1 MGGSARHS
9 EYMGIR
15 AVWVAL
21 VLAPVV
27 AAQNHP
33 ALGWAVALRG
43 RYQLFKEPV
52 VSVYARANLAALVCA
67 ADHSAGAGLYQDAL
81 RGLSLLTPQQFLDS
95 NQVLP
100 AATFTALWKSVT
112 GSAAKCDA
120 SLEPLFD
127 SERARAK
134 METERQNANRTLRL
148 GLSLIEDHPDRAGQ
162 LAEAAIGV
170 SAAGVLDL
178 SFLVKLL
185 AQLRERAPEVA
196 DDVFPAGLEMV
207 ASAQAPNP
215 SLLME
220 LGKFL
225 FVSSRL
231 FERPDK
237 ENNNDVVTVS
247 GVSIAN
253 FREIR
258 QSTIPD
264 EVRDYIEAALKV
276 LPTNNTANFDPVA
289 GYALAYQL
297 LPKARDLAPDTTE
310 RLDRVLAQLQALAG
324 SAATQVQSQLAVGGD
339 GAKSESDAAA
349 RAHTIAAVWHAV
361 TLGHF
366 AEARELG
373 KSNSDLVSRD
383 QIASLIDFAESAVA
397 ASHKDIAWASTLAD
411 SLVPGIKRS
420 MLYAGIAAASG
431 SRDAA
436 LGPFQLALRDIRPL
450 PAEQR
455 MFTLAGNAGAIF
467 EAAPDNGLMALGLVI
482 EAANDAYTSPHKGFF
497 DPQVLRR
504 PSRKASSSTDS
515 SLILFNRR
523 GLFEVVDTG
532 QHRYNFTLHVP
543 GVEALR
549 LPAVLPLARGVDAA
563 RLEALILELKDEA
576 QMAQALNALVEVRLK
591 N

>member
-1 MGGSARHS
+1 MR
-9 EYMGIR
+9 IR
-15 AVWVAL
+15 AVWVVL

-27 AAQNHP
+27 CAQNNP
-33 ALGWAVALRG
+33 ALDWAMTLRG

-52 VSVYARANLAALVCA
+52 VSVYATANLGALVCT

-95 NQVLP
+95 KHVLP
-100 AATFTALWKSVT
+100 SASFTALWKSVT
-112 GSAAKCDA
+112 GGAAKCDA
-120 SLEPLFD
+120 SLEQFFD
-127 SERARAK
+127 GERARAK

-148 GLSLIEDHPDRAGQ
+148 GRSLIEDSPDRAGQ

-170 SAAGVLDL
+170 STAGYLDI
-178 SFLVKLL
+178 SFLVTLL

-196 DDVFPAGLEMV
+196 DDVFPAALDMI
-207 ASAQAPNP
+207 ASPQAPNP

-231 FERPDK
+231 FETPDK
-237 ENNNDVVTVS
+237 ESNNDVVTVS
-247 GVSIAN
+247 GAWIAN
-253 FREIR
+253 FREVR

-264 EVRDYIEAALKV
+264 EVRDYIEAVLKV
-276 LPTNNTANFDPVA
+276 LTTNNTANFDPVV

-297 LPKARDLAPDTTE
+297 LPKASDMAPDTTD
-310 RLDRVLAQLQALAG
+310 RLQQVLVQLQALAS
-324 SAATQVQSQLAVGGD
+324 SAATEVQSQLAVGAN
-339 GAKSESDAAA
+339 GARSESDAAA

-361 TLGHF
+361 GQGHF

-373 KSNSDLVSRD
+373 KGNSDLVSRS
-383 QIASLIDFAESAVA
+383 QIASLIDFAESGAA

-420 MLYAGIAAASG
+420 LLYAGIAAASG
-431 SRDAA
+431 SRDVA

-467 EAAPDNGLMALGLVI
+467 GAAPDNGLLALGLMI
-482 EAANDAYTSPHKGFF
+482 DACNDAYVSPHKGFF

-504 PSRKASSSTDS
+504 PSPKGSISTDS

-523 GLFEVVDTG
+523 GLLEVVDTG
-532 QHRYNFTLHVP
+532 QHRYNFTLRVP

-549 LPAVLPLARGVDAA
+549 LPAVLPLARGVDPA
-563 RLEALILELKDEA
+563 RLEALILGLKDEA
-576 QMAQALNALVEVRLK
+576 QMAEALNALVAVRLK